1 MMDDAWVAQGK
12 KAHEGLEPIR
22 FLIGSW
28 AGEGHTQGT
37 PVHGTLEVTAILDG
51 TWLRATE
58 TIIDPK
64 TNDESVDL
72 CFYRWHEKAESLQV
86 FQFYEHAHLSTLLVE
101 KTETGF
107 RWITGPMAPQ
117 LTFEKTDSGFRYQ
130 AIADGET
137 NPVTQ
142 MTYVPK

>member
-1 MMDDAWVAQGK
+1 MTDDTWIAQGK
-12 KAHEGLEPIR
+12 KAHAGLEPVR

-28 AGEGHTQGT
+28 TGEGQTQGI
-37 PVHGTLEVTAILDG
+37 PVRGTLEVVAILDG
-51 TWLRATE
+51 TWLQATE
-58 TIIDPK
+58 TLMDLENNTETI
-64 TNDESVDL
+64 DL

-101 KTETGF
+101 KTENGF

-117 LTFEKTDSGFRYQ
+117 LRFEKTESGIRYQ
-130 AIADGET
+130 AIMEGEAT
-137 NPVTQ
+137 PVTQ